1 MYGPLQLLSELSEL
15 GLKAELLQASD
26 GNSYAVISAF
36 EIQLGRFANRIIGL
50 GILATP
56 DFPCTVASAIHVKA
70 EPQLFDYQDTV
81 ANIRNI
87 IQSPLGG
94 EWRYWSKGFDLQ
106 GERSVRR
113 LISKINE
120 VFLNA

>member
-15 GLKAELLQASD
+15 GLKAELLQDSD

-56 DFPCTVASAIHVKA
+56 DFPCTVASAIHIKA
-70 EPQLFDYQDTV
+70 EPQLFDYHSQ
-81 ANIRNI
+81 
-87 IQSPLGG
+87 
-94 EWRYWSKGFDLQ
+94 YHSKSTG
-106 GERSVRR
+106 RR
-113 LISKINE
+113 MALLE
-120 VFLNA
+120 QRL